1 MGVSVG
7 AKRACFGFVQKT
19 SVDMG
24 EQFHMRIGIHLGKLV
39 QPRTAAPQR
48 HRAALPH
55 CETASRG
62 IPGEVTGRAAGLGI
76 HRGTMAAQ
84 WAAVRW
90 RLLHG
95 QVAGVIGTTK
105 LRYDMWG
112 SDVLVAS
119 TLEGQCEPGRS
130 AAVPHTRR
138 TT

>member
-1 MGVSVG
+1 
-7 AKRACFGFVQKT
+7 
-19 SVDMG
+19 
-24 EQFHMRIGIHLGKLV
+24 
-39 QPRTAAPQR
+39 
-48 HRAALPH
+48 
-55 CETASRG
+55 
-62 IPGEVTGRAAGLGI
+62 
-76 HRGTMAAQ
+76 MAARQ
-84 WAAVRW
+84 LCAGGFAW
-90 RLLHG
+90 